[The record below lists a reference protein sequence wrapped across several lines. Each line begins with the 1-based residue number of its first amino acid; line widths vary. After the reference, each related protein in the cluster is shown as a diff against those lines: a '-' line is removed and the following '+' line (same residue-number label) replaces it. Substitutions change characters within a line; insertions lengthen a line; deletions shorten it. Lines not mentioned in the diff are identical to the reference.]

1 MFGASFFLGLW
12 MVFDSKFINVF
23 LNEFLVGQFV
33 YVSLHAFAIMFSLF
47 VNSLC
52 LKYLKPMSIFIV
64 VLSILNLIV
73 QNFLHLFNILD
84 YVEMLFVT
92 LGLIFIEVL
101 LYLVDKI
108 IKNHIKTK
116 KTIPDRLEVFV
127 SISILI
133 AFIINVYLLTNT
145 FNNINVLLGILFTLL
160 TIIIHDKAIYRIS
173 ETAEASKELKARLS
187 QTQNYLIQSQ
197 MKPHFIFNTL
207 GAIRTMIKSSPDKAY
222 NLTTSFS
229 KYLRANINNISPTET
244 ISFAQEMDHVK
255 TYVDI
260 EKQRF
265 GDRLTVLYDI
275 KCDNFNIPPL
285 TVEPLVE
292 NAVKHGVCKRVKGGT
307 VKISSLE
314 EEDKYIVTVEDDG
327 VGFDVQE
334 LNDETGS
341 VGLKYIK
348 LRLKELSNAD
358 FKIESKKGVGT
369 IATLTF
375 FK

>member
-1 MFGASFFLGLW
+1 
-12 MVFDSKFINVF
+12 
-23 LNEFLVGQFV
+23 
-33 YVSLHAFAIMFSLF
+33 
-47 VNSLC
+47 
-52 LKYLKPMSIFIV
+52 
-64 VLSILNLIV
+64 
-73 QNFLHLFNILD
+73 
-84 YVEMLFVT
+84 
-92 LGLIFIEVL
+92 
-101 LYLVDKI
+101 
-108 IKNHIKTK
+108 
-116 KTIPDRLEVFV
+116 
-127 SISILI
+127 
-133 AFIINVYLLTNT
+133 
-145 FNNINVLLGILFTLL
+145 
-160 TIIIHDKAIYRIS
+160 
-173 ETAEASKELKARLS
+173 
-187 QTQNYLIQSQ
+187 

-275 KCDNFNIPPL
+275 NCENFNIPPL

-307 VKISSLE
+307 VKISSRE